1 MGELNP
7 PSNIEIEAALLG
19 ALLINPVG
27 IENVKQ
33 ILTPEDFYDPIHR
46 RIYTSMLDLHAQQ
59 KPVDYLT
66 LAEYLSETNALD
78 EIGGIDFLASL
89 ATVPPTALH
98 LDSYARIVADL
109 ALRRRVLGAASQIA
123 QLAFDQNLPLE
134 TILQSSEQVLAEAWR
149 GRESHR
155 IVGIRQATE
164 QFIKKLQAQREHK
177 DKHIIRSGFISL
189 DAVIAG
195 FQEGNLIVVAG
206 RPGTG
211 KTTFLLNLAY
221 HAAVVQRRRVLFWSL
236 EMSIPQ
242 LTYRLLARASGIPVD
257 NIRSGTI
264 DEEDLPRLHEFAR
277 TLSDAA
283 IFLDERANLSPRQA
297 YNIAASLRKQEG
309 LDLVII
315 DYLQLMQ
322 SDEERENRV
331 LEIGDITI
339 ALKRIA
345 AELGIPVIVGSQ
357 VSRAVEQRADKRPL
371 LSDLKESGTIEQD
384 ADLVLMLYR
393 EEIYQEDTPKKG
405 LVDVI
410 VAKHRMGDL
419 GSVVLHFDPGSATFS
434 DISTS

>member
-177 DKHIIRSGFISL
+177 DNHIIRSGFISL